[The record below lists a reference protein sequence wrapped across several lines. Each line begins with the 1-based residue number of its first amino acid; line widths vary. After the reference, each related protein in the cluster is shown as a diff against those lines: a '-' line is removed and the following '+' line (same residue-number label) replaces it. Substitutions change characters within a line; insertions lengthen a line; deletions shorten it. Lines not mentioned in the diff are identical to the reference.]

1 VLLNGGCTPPVQPNQ
16 CFPDAT
22 GPESWTDPAGDRTTQ
37 IRFAPQSPNSTCH
50 GPVGIGGPPHCCS
63 SFHPPASPGP
73 SVKLRIVGRR
83 VWVDYD
89 APNYYCQNTGDWPP
103 FFTCTN
109 DPLVSSDHLFLFRS
123 GDIEREAFIYYENG
137 SWDTGYD
144 IPCGGTQTLTAYISY
159 AAGSFV
165 QLVQATDTQPLT
177 GKCPD
182 RRTCPAGGGGG
193 APASGVGM
201 PINVGSG
208 DVSLTIPLF
217 TLAQS
222 PLSLSFALSY
232 HSGEPAYAALVSS
245 PAGLGWTHPFAQ
257 ILRPI
262 DASGRFL
269 YHLTAD
275 GAESE
280 YTRQGDGSWVASS
293 PAELR
298 GRVTLAAGR
307 YRLTDL
313 NGTVTSFDAVTGL
326 WLETRD
332 RWGNALQGAY
342 DGAGHLTA
350 IADSESREVSLTYAG
365 NQLADIELPGGATWR
380 FGYQGDLLTEIF
392 DPVHTGSSPW
402 RTFDYQTDSH
412 GVDHLLTEV
421 RDEAG
426 ALLEGH
432 DYDALDR
439 GTVSESAG
447 GRDRVTVQ
455 YDAPG
460 PGRTTVTHAIDG
472 ATSQVAVF
480 SLNYSRGRFLPT
492 QVIGNCA
499 TCSGTTSDTQSFT
512 YSTDNHV
519 LSRTDGNG
527 HVTRYQYNA
536 DGNLTSLTEAA
547 GAPQERTTLFRYDY
561 APWPNFQTRVDEPS
575 AARSGGRR
583 LTTRIWSSSAGLE
596 TVLSVAESGYLASSD
611 ASPTVYTRSEIY
623 DARHRLVTT
632 DGPRTDVADTTAIEY
647 YDDADPDPSLRGR
660 VRRVT
665 DPVGLATTYEDYDVY
680 GTSQRSTDP
689 NSVVSGRTTD
699 AKGRTIA
706 SVSQAVPGDPN
717 EAAAYASAYRYDGRD
732 RLVRTTLPRGNGMAY
747 GHEEGTDR
755 LVDTIR
761 LDAAGRQTERRHVTL
776 NVIGNKVGE
785 EDQSCDNPAS
795 ACASWTT
802 RRNEGFTYDVHN
814 RLATVEHP
822 VPAGSRV
829 RYAYD
834 ADGLLA
840 SLQDETHT
848 SPNTRYSYDALHRLS
863 AVRQTLAGSPGGQA
877 VTTYTYDVL
886 DNLASVIDPNGNT
899 TTFGYD
905 DFHRLVRQGSPVT
918 GATVYE
924 YDPAGNLVRTTDA
937 RGAVTQRTH
946 DAANRMLESTSQ
958 LAGAETETVRYEYDD
973 STAGRYAKGR
983 LSRMIDPSGSTAYAY
998 DRRGLLKNESRSI
1011 LGTSFVTSYQYDA
1024 NGNRSGIT
1032 YPSGRQVTYGFDFAD
1047 RPLSAAA
1054 GPVPLV
1060 TSTSYL
1066 PFGPE
1071 TRTAFGNGT
1080 VRTMTFD
1087 LRYRPVENR
1096 LDGSAGPIAD
1106 YLYEE
1111 DAVGNITALR
1121 DGLDPAYN
1129 RLFTYDDLYRLT
1141 GASTGEALWGAGSY
1155 RYDPMGNLASLA
1167 LGAARTADLTYDGTL
1182 PKLTA
1187 VRENGTSR
1195 GIAYDAAGNEITVGS
1210 AAFAY
1215 SARNLLAAGDG
1226 LTYAYDGRGVRAA
1239 LTVTAALGTI
1249 TGTVVNSADGSPI
1262 AGATVR
1268 ITGGANA
1275 SSTDAAGHFSLT
1287 VPAGTY
1293 TLTVSKLG
1301 FVSATSLP
1309 FSVTAGGTTAVGTI
1323 RLTQAPGRISGIILS
1338 SLDGGP
1344 LAGVT
1349 VTVIETA
1356 AVAITDASGSLALV
1370 APAGTYTLKL
1380 TLPGYLDQTLP
1391 AFTLEAGRTHDLGN
1405 VTLTAKP
1412 ATLSGTVIDST
1423 TGSPIAGATV
1433 TANVN
1438 GIAAA
1443 GLAAEAGPLS
1453 TTTDAA
1459 GGFLLQVPPG
1469 TYTLMIS
1476 KAGFGSRTT
1485 SLINLGPGVSHAFG
1499 TLTLEP
1505 LGTITGTVVKATD
1518 SAPVSGATVTVD
1530 GTLNSTTT
1538 DAAGHFALTQA
1549 AGTYTVTV
1557 EAGGL
1562 ASLTTDPF
1570 VLAPGAT
1577 HDTGILRLQPV
1588 ALSVFVG
1595 YADNLRPSAAFPV
1608 PWEGSPNVV
1617 FLGQGPVFDAGA
1629 VRLDNATDEPIA
1641 IDRVQVNLQRPGPV
1655 FDLWGSFTVPAHGS
1669 VIVTQNAGFNFDTSD
1684 FAIVGCGGTLPP
1696 GDPRVPKVTVVVD
1709 GTPTDYFDT
1718 GHILDTGGFDL
1729 ACRQNESLQ
1738 WRLIGTTGINSQG
1751 DFALAPATGDATLGT
1766 PYTFTATV
1774 TDANNQPLPNV
1785 TVSFKVTAGPN
1796 SGLTRQG
1803 TTNAAGQA
1811 TASYTSTFAGTDTW
1825 LATIT
1830 NASGATLTS
1839 NPATVS
1845 WPSQA
1850 GLEVFVGYADD
1861 LRPSPSFPIPWQGSP
1876 NVLFI
1881 GNRGND
1887 FDSGAVRLDNTTDS
1901 PLVID
1906 RVVVDLQRP
1915 GPVFSL
1921 WGSFTIPP
1929 HWSAILAQTNG
1940 ENFDTSEF
1948 TIVGCGGTVSPNDP
1962 RRPKITVTIGGF
1974 STSYLDTAHILD
1986 TFGYDLACLR
1996 NESLQWRAVGT
2007 DFTADTGL
2015 LALRPDTATNPLGA
2029 LYTAT
2034 AVATDASGEPLP
2046 NVTVRFTVLSGPN
2059 AGKTGQAVTDASG
2072 MATFSY
2078 TSTQAGLDT
2087 LRASLV
2093 NLSGGTLNSNNVT
2106 ARWIPT
2112 VHLVLSPPTAT
2123 NPVGNPYNSTL
2134 QATDGSGQPV
2144 ANLIATF
2151 RITSGPNAG
2160 RTGRGTTG
2168 ANGQAV
2174 FPYTSTIAGT
2184 DTLEATITLQGGN
2197 TLASNQVTAV
2207 WTAPLVLT
2215 LAPPSATLPLGA
2227 PATLVATL
2235 TDGSHQPVPGS
2246 AVSFQVLTGPNAG
2259 RTGQGTTDAA
2269 GQATFTY
2276 TSTALGTD
2284 VLDASLGQGLRSN
2297 RVTTTWIA
2305 IPAAL
2310 TYLGPT
2316 VGKCG
2321 EPLALSARLTE
2332 STTGQPIAGQ
2342 TLTFNLG
2349 GQTATAT
2356 TGGDGVATA
2365 ALTPSGPGAYPLTVT
2380 FAGGGPYTGSALS
2393 LLIAVPRSATVL
2405 TYTGSFA
2412 VANGQAQTVSAR
2424 LTDAVSGAPLPGRTV
2439 TFTFGSLTASGI
2451 TGADGIATATLT
2463 LPASQPAG
2471 LAELRIAVA
2480 GDACH
2485 LPAATTA
2492 PVLVYQPSS
2501 FVIWGGNTPGLSLG
2515 QRLQFWGAQW
2525 SRQVTGGDYAA
2536 QADFKG
2542 YGTPVSRPIGI
2553 CQANAHTTGSPL
2565 LDPSCWTSKPGNS
2578 TPPATVGDY
2587 IGVIVSTAIAQDGS
2601 TVYGNVAALVVLQVD
2616 RTVPYGSDP
2625 GHPGYGT
2632 IVAVIADGA
2641 GLFPQAASPAPATA
2655 SAATAVKAVS
2665 PESTAS
2671 QPVSVTASAVAAGSR
2686 QYFLYTPE
2694 LHLLAESELTTAPRP
2709 GIANEYIWLNG
2720 NPLAQIDAIGMIS
2733 WTFTDHLG
2741 TPILQTSAQQGVVW
2755 RAEYEP
2761 YGSIYALRSYDR
2773 HQPLRLP
2780 GQEAEQLGL
2789 GANGV
2794 TERSYNIHR
2803 WYDPQ
2808 AGRYTQPDP
2817 IGLQGGTNL
2826 YQYVLGRPTVLTDR
2840 LGLRVQICCRR
2851 LVSPFSGFRHCFV
2864 RIVNDRTGDVRTEGL
2879 HTEQTISNFLW
2890 AATPFGTTGRPETNH
2905 PFDFAPPTPDDDC
2918 GAWVKDCGASDACA
2932 VTAAASYPRESY
2944 YSVFGPNSNTFA
2956 SYIATKCNLA
2966 IPASANG
2973 WDSPGWW
2980 TRGDWGLK

>member
-1 VLLNGGCTPPVQPNQ
+1 MLLHGGCTPPVQPQQ
-16 CFPDAT
+16 CFPDAA
-22 GPESWTDPAGDRTTQ
+22 GPESWTDPAGERTTQ
-37 IRFAPQSPNSTCH
+37 IRFAPQSSNSTCH
-50 GPVGIGGPPHCCS
+50 GPVGIGAPPHCCT

-103 FFTCTN
+103 LFTCVN
-109 DPLVSSDHLFLFRS
+109 DPLVSSDHLFLFQG
-123 GDIEREAFIYYENG
+123 GDIVREAFIYYENG
-137 SWDTGYD
+137 SWDTGFD
-144 IPCGGTQTLTAYISY
+144 IPCGGTRPLTAYISY
-159 AAGSFV
+159 AAGSIV
-165 QLVQATDTQPLT
+165 QLVQATDTQSLT

-182 RRTCPAGGGGG
+182 RRDCPAGGGGG

-208 DVSLTIPLF
+208 DVSLTTPLF

-222 PLSLSFALSY
+222 PQSLAFSLSY
-232 HSGEPAYAALVSS
+232 HSGESLYPALVSS
-245 PAGLGWTHPFAQ
+245 PVGLGWTHPFAQ
-257 ILRPI
+257 TLRTI
-262 DASGRFL
+262 DTSGRFL
-269 YHLTAD
+269 YHLAAD

-293 PAELR
+293 PGELR
-298 GRVTLAAGR
+298 SRVTLSGGR
-307 YRLTDL
+307 YQLTDL
-313 NGTVTSFDAVTGL
+313 DGNVTSFNAATGL

-332 RWGNALQGAY
+332 RWGNALRGTY
-342 DGAGHLTA
+342 DTSGHLMTV
-350 IADSESREVSLTYAG
+350 ADSMGREISLGYSG
-365 NQLADIELPGGATWR
+365 DQLTEIELPGGATWR
-380 FGYQGDLLTEIF
+380 FGYQGALLTEIS
-392 DPVHTGSSPW
+392 DPIHTGSTPW
-402 RTFDYQTDSH
+402 RSFDYQTDSH
-412 GVDHLLTEV
+412 GVVRLLTAV

-426 ALLEGH
+426 TLLEGH
-432 DYDALDR
+432 AYDALDR
-439 GTVSESAG
+439 GTVSESEG

-455 YDAPG
+455 YDVPG
-460 PGRTTVTHAIDG
+460 PGRSTVIHTIDG
-472 ATSQVAVF
+472 TASQTAVF
-480 SLNYSRGRFLPT
+480 SLNYSQGRFLPT

-512 YSTDNHV
+512 YSGDNHV
-519 LSRTDGNG
+519 LSRTDGKG

-536 DGNLTSLTEAA
+536 DGNLSSMTEAA
-547 GAPQERTTLFRYDY
+547 GTPQERTILYRYDY

-575 AARSGGRR
+575 AAQPGARKV
-583 LTTRIWSSSAGLE
+583 TTRTWDSSAGPE
-596 TVLSVAESGYLASSD
+596 TKLSVAESGYLSASDST
-611 ASPTVYTRSEIY
+611 PTVYTRTETY
-623 DARHRLVTT
+623 DARHRLVAT
-632 DGPRTDVADTTAIEY
+632 DGPRTDVADVTTIEY

-660 VRRVT
+660 VRRIT
-665 DPVGLATTYEDYDVY
+665 NPVGLATIYEDYDVY
-680 GTSQRSTDP
+680 STTRRSTDP
-689 NSVVSGRTTD
+689 NGVVSEQTTD
-699 AKGRTIA
+699 AKGRTTA
-706 SVSQAVPGDPN
+706 NVSKPVPGDPN
-717 EAAAYASAYRYDGRD
+717 EAIAYTTTYQYDGRD
-732 RLVRTTLPRGNGMAY
+732 RLVQTTLPRGNGMAY

-761 LDAAGRQTERRHVTL
+761 LDAAGKQNERRHLTL
-776 NVIGNKVGE
+776 NIIGSKVGE

-802 RRNEGFTYDVHN
+802 RRSEGFTYDVHN

-822 VPAGSRV
+822 VPAGSRM

-840 SLQDETHT
+840 SLQDEAHT
-848 SPNTRYSYDALHRLS
+848 SPNTLYSYDALHRL
-863 AVRQTLAGSPGGQA
+863 ATVRQTLAGVPGGQA
-877 VTTYTYDVL
+877 VTAYTYDAL
-886 DNLASVIDPNGNT
+886 DNLASVTDPNGNT
-899 TTFGYD
+899 TTYHYD
-905 DFHRLVRQGSPVT
+905 DFRRLVRQDSPVA
-918 GATVYE
+918 GATTYE

-937 RGAVTQRTH
+937 RGAVTERTY
-946 DAANRMLESTSQ
+946 DAAGRMLDSTSR
-958 LAGAETETVRYEYDD
+958 LAAETETVRYEYDD
-973 STAGRYAKGR
+973 PTAGRYAKGR
-983 LSRMIDPSGSTAYAY
+983 LSRMIDPSGSTAYSY
-998 DRRGLLKNESRSI
+998 DRRGLLKTENRTI
-1011 LGTSFVTSYQYDA
+1011 LGASYATSYQYDA

-1047 RPLSAAA
+1047 RPLTAAA
-1054 GPVPLV
+1054 GPVSLV
-1060 TSTSYL
+1060 TSTAYL

-1071 TRTAFGNGT
+1071 ARTVFGNGT
-1080 VRTMTFD
+1080 VRTMAFD

-1111 DAVGNITALR
+1111 DGVGNITAIR

-1155 RYDPMGNLASLA
+1155 RYDPMGNMTSLT
-1167 LGAARTADLTYDGTL
+1167 LGSARTADFTYDGTL
-1182 PKLTA
+1182 PKLTT
-1187 VRENGTSR
+1187 VRENGVSR
-1195 GIAYDAAGNEITVGS
+1195 GIAYDAAGNELGVGS
-1210 AAFAY
+1210 GAFAY

-1226 LTYAYDGRGVRAA
+1226 LSYAYDGRGVRAA
-1239 LTVTAALGTI
+1239 LTVTAAPGTI
-1249 TGTVVNSADGSPI
+1249 TGTVVDAKDGTPI
-1262 AGATVR
+1262 AEAAVR

-1275 SSTDAAGHFSLT
+1275 TSTDGAGRFSLT
-1287 VPAGTY
+1287 APAGIY
-1293 TLTVSKLG
+1293 TLTVSRIG
-1301 FVSATSLP
+1301 FISATSLP

-1323 RLTQAPGRISGIILS
+1323 RLAQAPGRIAGVILS
-1338 SLDGGP
+1338 SLDNSP

-1356 AVAITDASGSLALV
+1356 AAAITDASGSFSLV
-1370 APAGTYTLKL
+1370 EPAGIYTLKL
-1380 TLPGYLDQTLP
+1380 TLPGYVDQILP

-1412 ATLSGTVIDST
+1412 ALLSGMVIDST
-1423 TGSPIAGATV
+1423 TGSPLAGVTV
-1433 TANVN
+1433 TANGN
-1438 GIAAA
+1438 NINIFA
-1443 GLAAEAGPLS
+1443 AGPLA

-1459 GGFLLQVPPG
+1459 GGFLLQVPAG
-1469 TYTLMIS
+1469 TYTLILS

-1485 SLINLGPGVSHAFG
+1485 SPISLGPGVSHAFG
-1499 TLTLEP
+1499 TLPLEP
-1505 LGTITGTVVKATD
+1505 LGTITGTVVRATD
-1518 SAPVSGATVTVD
+1518 SAPVAGATVTVT
-1530 GTLNSTTT
+1530 GTLNSATT
-1538 DAAGHFALTQA
+1538 DAAGRFSLMQA
-1549 AGTYTVTV
+1549 AGTYTLTV

-1562 ASLTTDPF
+1562 ASLTTEPF
-1570 VLAPGAT
+1570 TLAPGAT

-1588 ALSVFVG
+1588 ALSVYVG

-1608 PWEGSPNVV
+1608 PWEGSPNVI
-1617 FLGQGPVFDAGA
+1617 FLGKGPVFDAGA

-1641 IDRVQVNLQRPGPV
+1641 IDRVLVDLQRPGPV

-1669 VIVTQNAGFNFDTSD
+1669 VVLTQNAGFNFDTSD

-1696 GDPRVPKVTVVVD
+1696 GEPRVPKVRVVVD
-1709 GTPTDYFDT
+1709 GTATDYFDT

-1751 DFALAPATGDATLGT
+1751 DFALAPVTGNATLGT

-1785 TVSFKVTAGPN
+1785 TVNFKVTAGPN

-1825 LATIT
+1825 QATIT
-1830 NASGATLTS
+1830 NASGATLSS
-1839 NPATVS
+1839 NPATVT
-1845 WPSQA
+1845 WPSLA
-1850 GLEVFVGYADD
+1850 GIEVFVGYADD

-1887 FDSGAVRLDNTTDS
+1887 FDSGAVRIDNTSDS
-1901 PLVID
+1901 PLVVD

-1915 GPVFSL
+1915 GPTFSL

-1940 ENFDTSEF
+1940 ENFDTSEY
-1948 TIVGCGGTVSPNDP
+1948 TIVGCGGTLSPTEK
-1962 RRPKITVTIGGF
+1962 RIPKITVTVGGF

-1986 TFGYDLACLR
+1986 TFGYDLACIR

-2007 DFTADTGL
+2007 DITADTGN
-2015 LALRPDTATNPLGA
+2015 LALRPDTATNPVGA

-2034 AVATDASGEPLP
+2034 AVATDAGGEPLP

-2059 AGKTGQAVTDASG
+2059 AGKTGQTVTDASG

-2078 TSTQAGLDT
+2078 ASTQAGLDT
-2087 LRASLV
+2087 LRATLV
-2093 NLSGGTLNSNNVT
+2093 NLSGGTLNSNSVT

-2112 VHLVLSPPTAT
+2112 VNLVLSPPTAT
-2123 NPVGNPYNSTL
+2123 NPVGNIYNATL
-2134 QATDGSGQPV
+2134 LATDGAGQPV
-2144 ANLIATF
+2144 ANLIVTF

-2160 RTGRGTTG
+2160 RTGQGTTG
-2168 ANGQAV
+2168 TNGQAV
-2174 FPYTSTIAGT
+2174 FPYTSTAAGT

-2197 TLASNQVTAV
+2197 TLASNPVTAI
-2207 WTAPLVLT
+2207 WTAPLTLT

-2227 PATLVATL
+2227 PATVAATL

-2284 VLDASLGQGLRSN
+2284 VLEASLGQGLRSN
-2297 RVTTTWIA
+2297 RITTTWIA
-2305 IPAAL
+2305 VPTNL
-2310 TYLGPT
+2310 SYLGPT

-2321 EPLALSARLTE
+2321 EPLTLSARLTE

-2342 TLTFNLG
+2342 TLTFDLG
-2349 GQTATAT
+2349 GLTATAT

-2365 ALTPSGPGAYPLTVT
+2365 ALTPSGPGAFPLTIT
-2380 FAGGGPYTGSALS
+2380 FAGGGPYTGSMAS

-2405 TYTGSFA
+2405 TYTGGFP

-2424 LTDAVSGAPLPGRTV
+2424 LTDVASGAPLPGRTV
-2439 TFTFGSLTASGI
+2439 TFAFGSLTASGI

-2463 LPASQPAG
+2463 LPAAQPTG
-2471 LAELRIAVA
+2471 LAELRITVA
-2480 GDACH
+2480 GDDCH
-2485 LPAATTA
+2485 LPAETTA

-2525 SRQVTGGDYAA
+2525 DHQVTGGDYAA

-2542 YGTPVSRPIGI
+2542 YGTPVNRPIGI
-2553 CQANAHTTGSPL
+2553 CQANAHTTGTPR

-2578 TPPATVGDY
+2578 TPPASIGDY
-2587 IGVIVSTAIAQDGS
+2587 IGVIVSSAIAQDGS
-2601 TVYGNVAALVVLQVD
+2601 TAYGNVAALVVIQVD
-2616 RTVPYGSDP
+2616 RTVPYSSDP

-2641 GLFPQAASPAPATA
+2641 RLFSQTAPQIRANA
-2655 SAATAVKAVS
+2655 
-2665 PESTAS
+2665 STAS
-2671 QPVSVTASAVAAGSR
+2671 TAKSISSVSTSSQSVSITASAVASGSR
-2686 QYFLYTPE
+2686 QHFLYTPE
-2694 LHLLAESELTTAPRP
+2694 MHLLAESELTTAPRP
-2709 GIANEYIWLNG
+2709 AIANEYVWFNDH
-2720 NPLAQIDAIGMIS
+2720 PLAQIDAIGIVS

-2741 TPILQTSAQQGVVW
+2741 TPILQTSTQRGMMW

-2761 YGSIYALRSYDR
+2761 FGTVFTLRSYDR
-2773 HQPLRLP
+2773 HQPLRLA

-2803 WYDPQ
+2803 WYR
-2808 AGRYTQPDP
+2808 AGWGRYTQADP
-2817 IGLQGGTNL
+2817 IRVTSDGESN
-2826 YQYVLGRPTVLTDR
+2826 QYVYALANPENRIDPTGEAVVTSGCNSKDDARIQKAAGQADAASQTCLPCRYRKPFRDTVRGKDIKFVCLGFQPFPSSPKCAYSDPASPT
-2840 LGLRVQICCRR
+2840 
-2851 LVSPFSGFRHCFV
+2851 
-2864 RIVNDRTGDVRTEGL
+2864 
-2879 HTEQTISNFLW
+2879 
-2890 AATPFGTTGRPETNH
+2890 PET
-2905 PFDFAPPTPDDDC
+2905 
-2918 GAWVKDCGASDACA
+2918 V
-2932 VTAAASYPRESY
+2932 
-2944 YSVFGPNSNTFA
+2944 
-2956 SYIATKCNLA
+2956 NLA
-2966 IPASANG
+2966 
-2973 WDSPGWW
+2973 PGSFSKPKQCGCLESVVLHEVLHLIHYAGGG
-2980 TRGDWGLK
+2980 GDEEHEILDRSHRCFSCAQHPRDPFVPLVP

>member
-1 VLLNGGCTPPVQPNQ
+1 VSRRSREAFYSALWWILSLAIFFTGLGAVPASAQGGCVLLNGGCTPPVQPNQ
-16 CFPDAT
+16 CFPDAA
-22 GPESWTDPAGDRTTQ
+22 GPESWTDPAGERTTQ
-37 IRFAPQSPNSTCH
+37 IRFAPQSANSTCH
-50 GPVGIGGPPHCCS
+50 GPVGVGAPPHCCS

-109 DPLVSSDHLFLFRS
+109 DPLVSSDRLFLFQG
-123 GDIEREAFIYYENG
+123 GDIVRRTFIYYENG
-137 SWDTGYD
+137 SWDTGFD

-165 QLVQATDTQPLT
+165 QLVQATDTQPLIA
-177 GKCPD
+177 KCPD

-193 APASGVGM
+193 APGSGVGM
-201 PINVGSG
+201 PVNVGSG
-208 DVSLTIPLF
+208 DVSLTIPLL
-217 TLAQS
+217 TLEQF

-232 HSGEPAYAALVSS
+232 HSGEPSYAALVSS
-245 PAGLGWTHPFAQ
+245 PVGLGWTHPFAQ
-257 ILRPI
+257 TLRPT
-262 DASGRFL
+262 DSSGRFL
-269 YHLTAD
+269 YHLTAS

-298 GRVTLAAGR
+298 GRVTLSAGQ
-307 YRLTDL
+307 YHLTDL
-313 NGTVTSFDAVTGL
+313 DGTITSFDAVTGL

-332 RWGNALQGAY
+332 RWGNALRGTN
-342 DGAGHLTA
+342 DGSGHLTT
-350 IADSESREVSLTYAG
+350 IADAEGREVSLTYAG
-365 NQLADIELPGGATWR
+365 NQLAEIEIPSGATWR
-380 FGYQGDLLTEIF
+380 FGYQGGLLTEIF
-392 DPVHTGSSPW
+392 DPVHTGSTAW

-412 GVDHLLTEV
+412 GVARLLTEV

-432 DYDALDR
+432 GYDALDR

-447 GRDRVTVQ
+447 GKDRVTVQ
-455 YDAPG
+455 YDVPG
-460 PGRTTVTHAIDG
+460 PGRTTVIHTIDG
-472 ATSQVAVF
+472 ATSQVSVF
-480 SLNYSRGRFLPT
+480 GLNYSRGRFLPT

-499 TCSGTTSDTQSFT
+499 TCAGTTSDTQSFT

-519 LSRTDGNG
+519 LSRTDGTG
-527 HVTRYQYNA
+527 HITGYQYNA

-547 GAPQERTTLFRYDY
+547 GTPQERTTLFRYGY

-575 AARSGGRR
+575 AARPGGRR
-583 LTTRIWSSSAGLE
+583 LTTRTWNSSAGLE
-596 TVLSVAESGYLASSD
+596 TALTVAESGYLAASN
-611 ASPTVYTRSEIY
+611 ASPTVYTRTETY
-623 DARHRLVTT
+623 DARHRLVAT
-632 DGPRTDVADTTAIEY
+632 DGPRTDIADTTASEY
-647 YDDADPDPSLRGR
+647 YGDADSDPSLRGR

-665 DPVGLATTYEDYDVY
+665 DPVGLATTYEGYDVY
-680 GTSQRSTDP
+680 GTAQRSTDP
-689 NSVVSGRTTD
+689 NGVASERTTD
-699 AKGRTIA
+699 AKGRTTA
-706 SVSQAVPGDPN
+706 SVSNAVPGDPN
-717 EAAAYASAYRYDGRD
+717 EAAAYATSHQYDGRD
-732 RLVRTTLPRGNGMAY
+732 RLVRTTLPRGNGLGFGY
-747 GHEEGTDR
+747 EQGTDR
-755 LVDTIR
+755 IVDTIR

-776 NVIGNKVGE
+776 NVIGDKVGE

-795 ACASWTT
+795 ACSSWTT
-802 RRNEGFTYDVHN
+802 RRSEGLTYDVHN
-814 RLATVEHP
+814 RLATVDHP

-840 SLQDETHT
+840 SLQDETHP

-863 AVRQTLAGSPGGQA
+863 AVRQTLASAPGGQA

-886 DNLASVIDPNGNT
+886 DNLASVTDPNGNT

-905 DFHRLVRQGSPVT
+905 DFRRLVRQGSPVT

-937 RGAVTQRTH
+937 RGAVTERTY
-946 DAANRMLESTSQ
+946 DAVNRISSSTSQ
-958 LAGAETETVRYEYDD
+958 IAGAVTETVRYEYDD
-973 STAGRYAKGR
+973 PTTGRYARGR
-983 LSRMIDPSGSTAYAY
+983 LSRMTDPAGSTAYGY
-998 DRRGLLKNESRSI
+998 DRRGLLKSENRSI

-1024 NGNRSGIT
+1024 NGNRSGIS

-1054 GPVPLV
+1054 GSVPLV

-1071 TRTAFGNGT
+1071 TRTVFGNGT

-1121 DGLDPAYN
+1121 DGLDSAYN

-1141 GASTGEALWGAGSY
+1141 GANTGEALWGAGSY
-1155 RYDPMGNLASLA
+1155 RYDPMGNMTSLA
-1167 LGAARTADLTYDGTL
+1167 LGSARTADFTYDGTL
-1182 PKLTA
+1182 PKLA
-1187 VRENGTSR
+1187 SVREGSTSR

-1226 LTYAYDGRGVRAA
+1226 LAYAYDGRGVRAA

-1249 TGTVVNSADGSPI
+1249 TGTVVNAADGTPI

-1268 ITGGANA
+1268 IADGANA
-1275 SSTDAAGHFSLT
+1275 SSTDAVGHFSLT
-1287 VPAGTY
+1287 APAGTY

-1301 FVSATSLP
+1301 FVNATSLP
-1309 FSVTAGGTTAVGTI
+1309 FSVTAGGTAAVGTI
-1323 RLTQAPGRISGIILS
+1323 RLTQAPGRITGIILS

-1356 AVAITDASGSLALV
+1356 AVAITDASGGFALV
-1370 APAGTYTLKL
+1370 ASAGTYTLKL
-1380 TLPGYLDQTLP
+1380 SLPGYLDQTLP
-1391 AFTLEAGRTHDLGN
+1391 AFTLGAGRIHDIGN

-1438 GIAAA
+1438 GIAAV
-1443 GLAAEAGPLS
+1443 GLAAEAAAGPLA

-1459 GGFLLQVPPG
+1459 GGFLLEVPPG
-1469 TYTLMIS
+1469 TWTLTIS

-1499 TLTLEP
+1499 TLALEP
-1505 LGTITGTVVKATD
+1505 LGTITGTLVKATD
-1518 SAPVSGATVTVD
+1518 SAPVSGATVTVT

-1617 FLGQGPVFDAGA
+1617 FLGNGPVFDAGA

-1641 IDRVQVNLQRPGPV
+1641 IDRVQVNLQRPGPA

-1669 VIVTQNAGFNFDTSD
+1669 VILTQNAGFNFDTSD
-1684 FAIVGCGGTLPP
+1684 FAIIGCGGTLPP

-1796 SGLTRQG
+1796 SGLTGQG
-1803 TTNAAGQA
+1803 TTNGAGQA

-1825 LATIT
+1825 QATIT

-1929 HWSAILAQTNG
+1929 HWSAILAQTIG

-1948 TIVGCGGTVSPNDP
+1948 AIVGCGGTVSPNDP

-2059 AGKTGQAVTDASG
+2059 AGRTGQAVTDASG

-2112 VHLVLSPPTAT
+2112 VNLLLSPPTAT
-2123 NPVGNPYNSTL
+2123 NPVGNPYNATL
-2134 QATDGSGQPV
+2134 QATDGAGQPV
-2144 ANLIATF
+2144 ANLIVTF
-2151 RITSGPNAG
+2151 RVTSGPNAG
-2160 RTGRGTTG
+2160 RTGHGTTG

-2174 FPYTSTIAGT
+2174 FPYTSTAAGT

-2207 WTAPLVLT
+2207 WTAPLTLT
-2215 LAPPSATLPLGA
+2215 LAPPTATHPLGA

-2259 RTGQGTTDAA
+2259 RTGQGTTDTA

-2276 TSTALGTD
+2276 TSTVLGTD

-2316 VGKCG
+2316 VGRCG
-2321 EPLALSARLTE
+2321 ESQTLSALLTE
-2332 STTGQPIAGQ
+2332 SATGQPIAGQ
-2342 TLTFNLG
+2342 ILTFNLG

-2365 ALTPSGPGAYPLTVT
+2365 ALTPAGPGAFPLTVT
-2380 FAGGGPYTGSALS
+2380 FAGGGPYTGSAVS

-2412 VANGQAQTVSAR
+2412 VADGQAQTVSAR
-2424 LTDAVSGAPLPGRTV
+2424 LTDAASGAPLPGRTV
-2439 TFTFGSLTASGI
+2439 TFTFGSLSASGI

-2463 LPASQPAG
+2463 LPAGQLTG

-2485 LPAATTA
+2485 LPAETTA

-2501 FVIWGGNTPGLSLG
+2501 FVIWGGNTPGVAPG

-2525 SRQVTGGDYAA
+2525 SRQATGGDYAA

-2542 YGTPVSRPIGI
+2542 YGAPVSRPVGI
-2553 CQANAHTTGSPL
+2553 CQATAHTTGTPR

-2587 IGVIVSTAIAQDGS
+2587 IGVIVSTAINQDGS

-2641 GLFPQAASPAPATA
+2641 GLFPQAASPVAATA
-2655 SAATAVKAVS
+2655 STAAAELFSAFT
-2665 PESTAS
+2665 
-2671 QPVSVTASAVAAGSR
+2671 AVAAGSR
-2686 QYFLYTPE
+2686 QYFLYAPE
-2694 LHLLAESELTTAPRP
+2694 MHLLAESELTTAPRP
-2709 GIANEYIWLNG
+2709 GIANEYIWFNDH
-2720 NPLAQIDAIGMIS
+2720 PLAQIDVLGMVS

-2761 YGSIYALRSYDR
+2761 FGSIFALRSYDR

-2794 TERSYNIHR
+2794 TERSYNINR
-2803 WYDPQ
+2803 WYR
-2808 AGRYTQPDP
+2808 AGWGRYGQADP
-2817 IGLQGGTNL
+2817 
-2826 YQYVLGRPTVLTDR
+2826 
-2840 LGLRVQICCRR
+2840 LGLRVVTNLYDYAMGNPLYYVDLLGLR
-2851 LVSPFSGFRHCFV
+2851 VK
-2864 RIVNDRTGDVRTEGL
+2864 ND
-2879 HTEQTISNFLW
+2879 
-2890 AATPFGTTGRPETNH
+2890 
-2905 PFDFAPPTPDDDC
+2905 
-2918 GAWVKDCGASDACA
+2918 
-2932 VTAAASYPRESY
+2932 
-2944 YSVFGPNSNTFA
+2944 
-2956 SYIATKCNLA
+2956 TKCRIYIKEEKTGNVHPVEPGKEWA
-2966 IPASANG
+2966 GSQDGYADPCKFPGKVFKTVDGVDVTVGSDHQPDTDASGVFSAAGQLWDGGWKDKKWQDDLHKKKDFG
-2973 WDSPGWW
+2973 WDDLFKSSDSKNCCCGCK
-2980 TRGDWGLK
+2980 DK